1 MTEPMWFE
9 ERVAPG
15 VRIGYEANRILYQ
28 ARSSAH
34 EKAFIDT
41 TQFGRVL
48 MLDGA
53 IQVTAAD
60 EFIYHEMMS
69 HVPILAHGAVEDVLI
84 IGGGDCG
91 LAEEVLKHSHIK
103 QVTQVEIDPQ
113 VVSLARS
120 YLTSINAPVFRDD
133 RFRLQIGDGAEF
145 AASTEQRFDLILVEC
160 TDPGPVS
167 SPLFTQK
174 FYRAA
179 RGCLKAG
186 GVLVAQVG
194 VPFLQPLQF
203 TATMRRV
210 KSVFPQV
217 ACFQVSVPSVLGGP
231 IAFAWGSS
239 SLKSDS
245 VGVEEITARFG
256 AANIATRCYTPK
268 LHQASFVLPRYLEE
282 ALKCAGR
289 PGSQFPPLEPREDA
303 APGSP

>member
-1 MTEPMWFE
+1 MTEPTWFE

-15 VRIGYEANRILYQ
+15 VRIGYQANRILYQ

-53 IQVTAAD
+53 IQVTGAD

-69 HVPILAHGAVEDVLI
+69 HVPIFAHGAIEDALI

-91 LAEEVLKHSHIK
+91 LAEEVLKHSRIK
-103 QVTQVEIDPQ
+103 ELTQVEIDPQ

-120 YLTSINAPVFRDD
+120 YFASINAPVFRDD

-145 AASTEQRFDLILVEC
+145 VASTEQRFDLILVDC
-160 TDPGPVS
+160 TDPGPLS
-167 SPLFTQK
+167 SPIFTHK
-174 FYRAA
+174 FFRAA
-179 RGCLKAG
+179 RGCLKPG

-194 VPFLQPLQF
+194 VPFLQPLPF
-203 TATMRRV
+203 AATMRHV
-210 KSVFPQV
+210 AAVFPQFS
-217 ACFQVSVPSVLGGP
+217 CFLASVPSIYGGP

-239 SLKSDS
+239 SLKPDAVSL
-245 VGVEEITARFG
+245 EELTARFN
-256 AANIATRCYTPK
+256 AANIDTRCYTPK
-268 LHQASFVLPRYLEE
+268 VHQASFVLPRFLDE
-282 ALKCAGR
+282 ALKAAGHPDSESSAR
-289 PGSQFPPLEPREDA
+289 DV
-303 APGSP
+303 SPHSSLRL